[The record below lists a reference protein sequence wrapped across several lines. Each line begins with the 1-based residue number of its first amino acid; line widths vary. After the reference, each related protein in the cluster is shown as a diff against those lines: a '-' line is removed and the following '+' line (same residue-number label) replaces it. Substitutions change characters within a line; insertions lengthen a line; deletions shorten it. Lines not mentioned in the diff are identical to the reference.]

1 MSSELLLFVFGQAMK
16 ARTSAV
22 TVETQLLSGR
32 FTRELRL
39 FNVSSLLLMFVKRDK
54 IGNVYSLHK
63 NEINNAVNEK

>member
-22 TVETQLLSGR
+22 TVETQLQSGR

-39 FNVSSLLLMFVKRDK
+39 FNVSSLL
-54 IGNVYSLHK
+54 SS
-63 NEINNAVNEK
+63 